1 MSGPPPPTASPSGSR
16 RLYRGD
22 APQPPGGRP
31 EAILAAAVELFR
43 RRGFHAVGI
52 DEIGITAGI
61 SGPGVY
67 RHFPSKSSVLV
78 ALCDSLSERMLV
90 GAEEIQKADWPPEE
104 TLDRLVAF
112 HVTTAVAE
120 RAVLAVWLQD
130 TPSLPRPDQ
139 ERIGARQAEYA
150 AIWAVTLTRLR
161 PELGPA
167 EAETVVQA
175 ALGAINSIALH
186 DPGLPPEAL
195 EPLLSATARSVLGS
209 QG

>member
-1 MSGPPPPTASPSGSR
+1 MSGPPPPSAT
-16 RLYRGD
+16 
-22 APQPPGGRP
+22 GRQ
-31 EAILAAAVELFR
+31 EAILAAAVKLFR
-43 RRGFHAVGI
+43 QRGFHAVGI

-78 ALCDSLSERMLV
+78 ALCDSLSDRMLEA
-90 GAEEIQKADWPPEE
+90 AEEIQKADWPPQE

-120 RAVLAVWLQD
+120 RALLAVWRQD

-139 ERIGARQAEYA
+139 ERIAARQVEYVAVWAATLAE
-150 AIWAVTLTRLR
+150 LR

-167 EAETVVQA
+167 EAQTVVHA
-175 ALGAINSIALH
+175 ALGAINSIAFH

-195 EPLLSATARSVLGS
+195 EAHLAAAARSVLGS
-209 QG
+209 TG